1 MISKLT
7 KQLKIAKWFLKT
19 NRFTLNTK
27 PVSSETEIIDFFPE
41 DRSNPSNESI
51 EEFPQ
56 EAVSIIEKAESF
68 VSDLK
73 DISSY
78 LSSDFSR
85 TTF

>member
-7 KQLKIAKWFLKT
+7 KQLKIAKCFLKT
-19 NRFTLNTK
+19 NRFTINTK
-27 PVSSETEIIDFFPE
+27 PVSSETQIIDFFPE
-41 DRSNPSNESI
+41 DNSKPSNESA

-78 LSSDFSR
+78 LSSNFSR